1 MGMNDCVAIGLLSV
15 GFALYFGLK
24 AIARAI
30 ERHKNVNIM
39 NRGNI
44 YCVEK
49 EKEDK
54 Q

>member
-1 MGMNDCVAIGLLSV
+1 MNDGIAIGLLSV

-30 ERHKNVNIM
+30 DRHKNVNII

-49 EKEDK
+49 EKENK

>member
-1 MGMNDCVAIGLLSV
+1 MNDGIAIGLLSV

-30 ERHKNVNIM
+30 DRHKNVNII

-44 YCVEK
+44 YCLEK
-49 EKEDK
+49 EKEQK
-54 Q
+54 R

>member
-1 MGMNDCVAIGLLSV
+1 MNDGIAIGLISV

-30 ERHKNVNIM
+30 ERHKNVNIL

-44 YCVEK
+44 YCVK
-49 EKEDK
+49 EEDK